1 MVTAER
7 PTLTLDNLNITD
19 TSLYVDYG
27 YPWEAWD
34 ILRREAP
41 VYWYLAAQLRAVLG
55 DHQARRHPLHLFP
68 SRAVLEHANPAHE
81 RHRVDRH
88 R

>member
-7 PTLTLDNLNITD
+7 PALTLDTLNITD

-41 VYWYLAAQLRAVLG
+41 VLLVSAGRIS
-55 DHQARRHPLHLFP
+55 
-68 SRAVLEHANPAHE
+68 SRSGQ
-81 RHRVDRH
+81 
-88 R
+88 

>member
-7 PTLTLDNLNITD
+7 PALTLDTLNITD

-41 VYWYLAAQLRAVLG
+41 V
-55 DHQARRHPLHLFP
+55 FS
-68 SRAVLEHANPAHE
+68 SRSG
-81 RHRVDRH
+81 R
-88 R
+88 